1 MDYESA
7 ALLAVG
13 AALLACAL
21 AVAGVWLYAAGRA
34 QRAALIRRLSEERGQ
49 GPDGRSRR
57 FAQVDRRV
65 RRTALGRRLERR
77 LAVTGL
83 DVTPGEFTVYVV
95 LLVAAVWIVA
105 DAVFAAF
112 FGPVAGVIALWCAHA
127 FLNWQRQRR
136 IEAFINQL
144 PDFSRILANATQ
156 AGLALRTALGIAAEE
171 LPAPAGEEL
180 ARVTDQLSVGVSLDE
195 ALGDLQ
201 DRLPS
206 RELVVLVSTLVLSNR
221 AGGQV
226 VSSLRNLTVTLNDR
240 KETRREVRTQLA
252 QVTLTGYTVPVM
264 GLGSLILTDQII
276 PGSLDR
282 MSSSALGQGAIILSV
297 GLYAAGILLIRR
309 MARIHV

>member
-1 MDYESA
+1 MTYETA
-7 ALLAVG
+7 AAVAIG
-13 AALLACAL
+13 AALLACLL
-21 AVAGVWLYAAGRA
+21 AVLGIWAYASGRR
-34 QRAALIRRLSEERGQ
+34 QRAALIRRLSDDRGAPP
-49 GPDGRSRR
+49 GTRRR
-57 FAQVDRRV
+57 FAEVDRRV

-83 DVTPGEFTVYVV
+83 DLTPGEFTVYVAA
-95 LLVAAVWIVA
+95 LVAGLWILA

-112 FGPVAGVIALWCAHA
+112 FGPIAGLIGVWSAYA

-144 PDFSRILANATQ
+144 PDLSRILANATQ

-180 ARVTDQLSVGVSLDE
+180 SKVTDQLALGISLDD

-264 GLGSLILTDQII
+264 GLGALILTDQII

-282 MSSSALGQGAIILSV
+282 MSSSALGQGAIILSIA
-297 GLYAAGILLIRR
+297 LYAAGILLIRR
-309 MARIHV
+309 LAKIHV